1 MNVGPTRSAHQATQT
16 VDQALGQSAPMA
28 RLLGA
33 LAASER
39 CWQAAQGALPP
50 ALRPHVRSGPC
61 LDGRW
66 CLFAPNGAV
75 ASKLKHCL
83 PLMEAALRD
92 AGLPDTQ
99 IAVRILSPG
108 GEAPAAR

>member
-1 MNVGPTRSAHQATQT
+1 MS
-16 VDQALGQSAPMA
+16 L
-28 RLLGA
+28 LLGA
-33 LAASER
+33 LQTSARYWA
-39 CWQAAQGALPP
+39 CAQEALPP
-50 ALRPHVRSGPC
+50 ALRAHVRCGPV
-61 LDGRW
+61 LDQRW
-66 CLFAPNGAV
+66 SLFVPNGAV